1 MRKKLKT
8 EHLKKSKL
16 ISRKEAIKMCKDY
29 GLDEYYDDAIPIT
42 LFMLTGEIVDKSN
55 QNIVDIDEEVLEATI
70 NKNIDDH
77 IEKERMQAEGRWIKV
92 REDKMK
98 ENHKKRSFLIRF
110 FFDEYYDI
118 RSFTVTVVLSM
129 IIAFIIYLRFLYE

>member
-1 MRKKLKT
+1 MRNKFETKNL
-8 EHLKKSKL
+8 EEIKL
-16 ISRKEAIKMCKDY
+16 ISRKKAIKMCKDY
-29 GLDEYYDDAIPIT
+29 GLEEYYDDAIPST

-77 IEKERMQAEGRWIKV
+77 IEKERMQAKEKKIKV

-98 ENHKKRSFLIRF
+98 KNHKKRSFLIRF

-118 RSFTVTVVLSM
+118 RSFKATVVLSM
-129 IIAFIIYLRFLYE
+129 IIAFICKFKIFI